1 MKPSVKAV
9 VAVDSFKGCL
19 SSMEAGK
26 AVAEGIRRAFAE
38 GEETADVAVY
48 PLADGGEG
56 TVEALVCGM
65 RGRLHTITVTG
76 PLGEPVDC
84 SYGVIEEGGG
94 IEQAKVAIIEMAG
107 AAGLTLV
114 PVEKR
119 NPMYTTTYGVGEV
132 IKDAVEK
139 GCRRLIVGIGGS
151 ATNDGGA
158 GMLQALGY
166 GFLDEEGMQ
175 IPFGAEGLGR
185 LAAIT
190 EENALPQLKE
200 CEFRVACDVTNVLC
214 GKQGCSAVYA
224 PQKGADDEMIVQMD
238 KWLAHYAAL
247 AGETYRKANPSQA
260 GAGAA
265 GGLGFAFLTF
275 LNAKLESGIGIVL
288 KETGL
293 EKDIKEADIVITG
306 EGRLDGQTAMGKAP
320 SGVAALAKQYG
331 KPVVAL
337 AGSVTGEAVLRNQR
351 NIDAFFS
358 ILREPATL
366 EAAMDLDKAKENLT
380 ATAEQVVRL
389 WRVGRGFLLAGQ

>member
-26 AVAEGIRRAFAE
+26 AVAEGIRRAFAD

-56 TVEALVCGM
+56 TIEALVYGM
-65 RGRLHTITVTG
+65 RGRLHTITVMG

-84 SYGVIEEGGG
+84 SYGVIEEGSG

-139 GCRRLIVGIGGS
+139 GCRRFIVGIGGS

-166 GFLDEEGMQ
+166 GFLDEEGTQ
-175 IPFGAEGLGR
+175 IPFGAEGLGK

-190 EENALPQLKE
+190 EEKALPQLKE

-224 PQKGADDEMIVQMD
+224 PQKGADDEMIAQMD
-238 KWLAHYAAL
+238 KWLAHYAVL
-247 AGETYRKANPSQA
+247 AGEKYRKANPSQA

-320 SGVAALAKQYG
+320 AGVAALAKRYG

-337 AGSVTGEAVLRNQR
+337 AGSVTEEAVLRNQR

-366 EAAMDLDKAKENLT
+366 EAAMELDKAKENLT

-389 WRVGRGFLLAGQ
+389 WRVGRGFFLAGQ